1 MRSRVILT
9 DGCGIC
15 MWLEGEAIYS
25 HVTKKQDEDSNLLL
39 SILVGTCE

>member
-1 MRSRVILT
+1 
-9 DGCGIC
+9 

-25 HVTKKQDEDSNLLL
+25 HVTKKQDGDSNLLL